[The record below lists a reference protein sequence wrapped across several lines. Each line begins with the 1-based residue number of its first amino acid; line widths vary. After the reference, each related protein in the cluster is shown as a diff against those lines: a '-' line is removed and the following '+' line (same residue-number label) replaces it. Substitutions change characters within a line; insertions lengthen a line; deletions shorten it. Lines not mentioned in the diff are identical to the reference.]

1 MGLKVDRPII
11 WNDQEF
17 SGYEIVGVEW
27 IFKTDKMYILT
38 EYYFRRYG
46 KNIRRLI
53 KHEFSVGTDV
63 NVDHLINQVHNYHK

>member
-1 MGLKVDRPII
+1 
-11 WNDQEF
+11 
-17 SGYEIVGVEW
+17 VEW